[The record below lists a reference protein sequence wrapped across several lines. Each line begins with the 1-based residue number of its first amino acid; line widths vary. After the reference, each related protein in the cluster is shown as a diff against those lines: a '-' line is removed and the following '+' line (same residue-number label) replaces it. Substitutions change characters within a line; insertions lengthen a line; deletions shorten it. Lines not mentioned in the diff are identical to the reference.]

1 MHILITE
8 EQLKKLIRE
17 ELGASEKVI
26 AASNELFR
34 MLMEKISEDFK
45 NGQKEIT
52 MSQFS
57 NSFIVPQE

>member
-45 NGQKEIT
+45 NG
-52 MSQFS
+52 
-57 NSFIVPQE
+57 